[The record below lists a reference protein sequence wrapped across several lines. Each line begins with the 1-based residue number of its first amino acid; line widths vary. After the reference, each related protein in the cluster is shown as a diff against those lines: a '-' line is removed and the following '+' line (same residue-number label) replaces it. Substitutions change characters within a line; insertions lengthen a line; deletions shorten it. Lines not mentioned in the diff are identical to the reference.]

1 MSKGIRT
8 RKGATISLNGEAEK
22 IIKEYTSSS
31 SVAIQPDDF
40 FAMTPKLLVK
50 EGTVVEK
57 GAPIFFDKNKPEIQF
72 VSPVAGKLTQVLRG
86 AKRKILALVLTPEG
100 DKAVKHKTAQWEKL
114 NREEA
119 IRLLLDS
126 GNWPFLGQ
134 RPYGVVA
141 NPKADPKA
149 LFISTF
155 ASAPLE
161 VDFDFLLK
169 NNKEEFQRGINF
181 LSKLVPEIFLSAEA
195 SFGGFFEN
203 IENATYVPVKG
214 QHPAGNLSVQIHQLA
229 PLNMGE
235 TVWTIRPEDVVNIG
249 VFLETGEFSAQ
260 RTVAVAGSAV
270 GAPQYIKTTIGIQL
284 SELLDQAEVDQNLA
298 NRYINGDVLSGTA
311 TTENGYLGYF
321 NNLVTVIPE
330 GNEYRIFGWLPFL
343 DNHIPSLSKTSLAWL
358 FGKKKFDVNTNL
370 NGEERALVVTGE
382 MERVFPMDIFP
393 MQLIKACMTGDI
405 EKMEA
410 LGIYEVVPEDFGLVD
425 YANTS
430 KIEAQEI
437 IKDALT
443 LMIKEVG

>member
-57 GAPIFFDKNKPEIQF
+57 GTPLFFNKNNPEIQF
-72 VSPVAGKLTQVLRG
+72 VSPLAGKLTQVLRG
-86 AKRKILALVLTPEG
+86 AKRKILALVISPEG
-100 DKAVKHKTAQWEKL
+100 DQAVKHKTNQWEKL
-114 NREEA
+114 DREQA

-126 GNWPFLGQ
+126 GNWPFIGQ

-141 NPKADPKA
+141 NPKAEPKA
-149 LFISTF
+149 LFISTY
-155 ASAPLE
+155 ASAPLD

-169 NNKEEFQRGINF
+169 NNTEEFQRGINF

-214 QHPAGNLSVQIHQLA
+214 KHPAGNLSVQIHQLT

-270 GAPQYIKTTIGIQL
+270 GAPHYIKTTIGAQL
-284 SELLDQAEVDQNLA
+284 SELFEQAEVNQNQV

-311 TTENGYLGYF
+311 TSENGYLGYF

-343 DNHIPSLSKTSLAWL
+343 YNHIPSLSKTSLAWL

-382 MERVFPMDIFP
+382 MEKVFPMDIFP

-425 YANTS
+425 YTNTS